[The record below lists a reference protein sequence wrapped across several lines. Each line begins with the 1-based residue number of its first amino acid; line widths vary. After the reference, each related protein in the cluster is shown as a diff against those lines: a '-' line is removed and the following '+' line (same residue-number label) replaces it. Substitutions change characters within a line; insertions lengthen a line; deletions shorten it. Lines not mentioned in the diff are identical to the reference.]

1 VEFNKA
7 AQSLTDA
14 IIPAAQKRVAL
25 SRLIK
30 DNIAL
35 IAVLEAKFGNHGAEN
50 PGKRQ
55 LLCVVRELLF
65 LFWCVQRTNLCQ
77 NCQMHNTILM

>member
-1 VEFNKA
+1 
-7 AQSLTDA
+7 
-14 IIPAAQKRVAL
+14 VAL
-25 SRLIK
+25 SRLIKVRKTMKHYFIFPVISSIYEFLIMSLFPFPLK

-55 LLCVVRELLF
+55 LLCVVRE
-65 LFWCVQRTNLCQ
+65 
-77 NCQMHNTILM
+77 